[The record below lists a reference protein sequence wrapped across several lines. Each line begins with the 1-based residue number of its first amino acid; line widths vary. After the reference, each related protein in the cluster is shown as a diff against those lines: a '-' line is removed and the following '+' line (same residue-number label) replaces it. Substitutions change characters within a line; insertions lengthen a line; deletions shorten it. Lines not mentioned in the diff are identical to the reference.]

1 MIFEGVSQGEI
12 TLYCDPDFAKQNRGA
27 LDLGF
32 GGIQSGGVA
41 PFWQAARVDNA
52 EHLSSTRTACQ
63 PPFTLTLDDST
74 SQIGKFLNTSS
85 TFLLCYF
92 PLP

>member
-1 MIFEGVSQGEI
+1 MLFEGAQGEI
-12 TLYCDPDFAKQNRGA
+12 ALYFDPDFALQNRGA

-32 GGIQSGGVA
+32 GGIQRGGVA

-52 EHLSSTRTACQ
+52 EHLSSTCTACQ